1 MSFTE
6 KSLISEIL
14 FNPSIQN
21 RQSAYNVITDMY
33 RGLRAYLQDTFTAG
47 IGVLIPGF
55 GAFYLENNYDSKQD
69 HSYRQPRFLFM
80 GAFLDRMGVRAGA
93 RQTPAA
99 VPSNLGTLFETNG
112 PLHRL
117 NWTSV
122 AKRCGLTP
130 NDCKEAWDILFS
142 QLQSAVLGGQDG
154 TFDFGIGVFRV
165 SDRMCSV
172 KIAAAA
178 VQTLTQTGKLSTVGT
193 NQAMTSLGTFYP
205 TEDCPR
211 GTVVVHR

>member
-1 MSFTE
+1 MAFTA
-6 KSLISEIL
+6 KSLISETL
-14 FNPSIQN
+14 LNPSIQN

-33 RGLRAYLQDTFTAG
+33 RGLLDYLRETFTSG
-47 IGVLIPGF
+47 IGILIPGF
-55 GAFYLENNYDSKQD
+55 GAFYLENNYDSEQG
-69 HSYRQPRFLFM
+69 HSYRRPRFLFM
-80 GAFLDRMGVRAGA
+80 GAFLDRMGVRASA
-93 RQTPAA
+93 QQTPAA

-122 AKRCGLTP
+122 SKRCGLSP

-142 QLQSAVLGGQDG
+142 QFQEAVLGGQDG
-154 TFDFGIGVFRV
+154 SFDFGIGVFRV

-172 KIAAAA
+172 KISASAL
-178 VQTLTQTGKLSTVGT
+178 QTLSQTGKLSSVGT
-193 NQAMTSLGTFYP
+193 NQAMTSLGTFHP
-205 TEDCPR
+205 TEDCPK